1 MSDKERFAAR
11 WSRLKR
17 ERAKEDAA
25 VPEKDLPQQSPVPP
39 LPPIESLTPESNF
52 SGFMAGSVQ
61 DSLRRAAL
69 KKLFTDPHFN
79 GPDLFEPF
87 SGDWTAGE
95 TIPQEML
102 ATLNQA
108 RTVLFREEEEAAA
121 AAAERQEKAAA
132 AVAKQAQEPTADA
145 EKTED
150 DGAGRQDA

>member
-39 LPPIESLTPESNF
+39 LPPIESLTPESDF

-108 RTVLFREEEEAAA
+108 RTVLFREEEEKAAA
-121 AAAERQEKAAA
+121 AAAA
-132 AVAKQAQEPTADA
+132 QAQDPAADA
-145 EKTED
+145 EKKAED
-150 DGAGRQDA
+150 DGAGRQDT